1 MAEHQPTQESRRGIP
16 LFRVA
21 GIQIRLD
28 FSWFII
34 FLLVMWSLSAGYFPR
49 YYPDQGP
56 ETYWLAG
63 FIATLLF
70 FASILT
76 HELAH
81 ALMAKRSGIAIPAIT
96 LFVFGGVA
104 HLSEEAKDP
113 KTEFKIA
120 FVGPV
125 TSFVLA
131 AVFWGIKTMLETTP
145 SSLVVL
151 IFQYLAYINL
161 ALGVFNLV
169 PGYPLDG
176 GRVLRALWWWKT
188 GSLAH
193 ATKVASDMGKGFA
206 VVLMMLGALE
216 IFSGALIG
224 GLWLVFIGMFLR
236 GLAEGGYQQTV
247 MQQSLQG
254 VEVQDVMVND
264 VVTAPPELTLR
275 DVVNDYFLR
284 YGHRGFPVAQ
294 NGHVVGVLSLANVK
308 AIPDEARASTTVHE
322 AMTPLGDAVRIA
334 PHASL
339 AEALHKMTHEESGRL
354 LVMEN
359 DAMRGLITR
368 TGVLR
373 FLEMKRVLQG
383 VGR

>member
-1 MAEHQPTQESRRGIP
+1 MAEHQPTQDNRRGIP

-49 YYPDQGP
+49 YYPDQGRG
-56 ETYWLAG
+56 TYWLAG
-63 FIATLLF
+63 FIAALFF

-81 ALMAKRSGIAIPAIT
+81 ALMAKRSGIHIPAIT
-96 LFVFGGVA
+96 LFVFGGIA
-104 HLSEEAKDP
+104 HLSEEAKNP
-113 KTEFKIA
+113 KTEFQIA
-120 FVGPV
+120 LVGPV

-131 AVFWGIKTMLETTP
+131 AVFWGLKTMLEATP
-145 SSLVVL
+145 SSLAVL
-151 IFQYLAYINL
+151 IFHYLAYINL

-176 GRVLRALWWWKT
+176 GRIFRAFWWWKT
-188 GSLAH
+188 GSLAR

-206 VVLMMLGALE
+206 LVLMALGALE
-216 IFSGALIG
+216 IFSGVLIG

-254 VEVQDVMVND
+254 VEAQDVMVNE
-264 VVTAPPELTLR
+264 VVTVPPELTLHA
-275 DVVNDYFLR
+275 VVNDYFLR
-284 YGHRGFPVAQ
+284 YGYRGFPVAQ
-294 NGHVVGVLSLANVK
+294 NGDVVGMISLSEVTAV
-308 AIPDEARASTTVHE
+308 PEGERGDTTVKD
-322 AMTPLGDAVRIA
+322 AMVTMGERIRIA
-334 PHASL
+334 PEASL
-339 AEALHKMTHEESGRL
+339 AEALQKMMRGGTGRL
-354 LVMEN
+354 IVMRNGKMAGLV
-359 DAMRGLITR
+359 TH

-373 FLEMKRVLQG
+373 FLEVRRALQG
-383 VGR
+383 AAL

>member
-1 MAEHQPTQESRRGIP
+1 MAEHQPTQSSSRGIS
-16 LFRVA
+16 LFRIA

-34 FLLVMWSLSAGYFPR
+34 FLLVMWSLSAGYFPSN
-49 YYPDQGP
+49 YPDQGQG
-56 ETYWLAG
+56 TYWSAG
-63 FIATLLF
+63 LLATLLF

-81 ALMAKRSGIAIPAIT
+81 ALMAQRSGIHIPAIT
-96 LFVFGGVA
+96 LFVFGGMA

-120 FVGPV
+120 IVGPL
-125 TSFVLA
+125 TSFALA
-131 AVFWGIKTMLETTP
+131 AIFWWMKLGLETMAM
-145 SSLVVL
+145 SLAAL

-169 PGYPLDG
+169 PDYPLDG

-188 GSLAH
+188 GSLAR
-193 ATKVASDMGKGFA
+193 ATRVASDMGKGFA
-206 VVLMMLGALE
+206 LVLMVLGALE

-254 VEVQDVMVND
+254 VEAQDMMANE
-264 VVTAPPELTLR
+264 VVTVTPELNVREL
-275 DVVNDYFLR
+275 VNDYFLR
-284 YGHRGFPVAQ
+284 YGYRGFPVAR
-294 NGHVVGVLSLANVK
+294 NGDVIGMISLANIK
-308 AIPDEARASTTVHE
+308 SIPDEARGEKTVQDV
-322 AMTPLGDAVRIA
+322 MVPLDDQLKIA
-334 PHASL
+334 PEASL
-339 AEALHKMTHEESGRL
+339 AEALQKMMREDTGRLIVMRNGKMTG
-354 LVMEN
+354 LV
-359 DAMRGLITR
+359 TH

-373 FLEMKRVLQG
+373 FLEMRRALQRG
-383 VGR
+383 A